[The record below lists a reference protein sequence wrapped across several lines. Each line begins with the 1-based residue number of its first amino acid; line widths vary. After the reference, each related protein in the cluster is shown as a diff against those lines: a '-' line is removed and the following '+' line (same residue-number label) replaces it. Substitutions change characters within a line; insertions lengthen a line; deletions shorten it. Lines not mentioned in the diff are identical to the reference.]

1 LSNVLSYNEG
11 DKLIDV
17 KLDINNY
24 FNNNC
29 LYIGLLRNNGE
40 WFEPFIDLTVNIG
53 EETKDYCAF
62 INMNKYPE
70 LKNFLI
76 YNRLGEFT
84 GEVKEINGYKY
95 HLFRFD
101 ENKLRNICPE
111 GVDLYE
117 RNIEIVTGKRRAR

>member
-1 LSNVLSYNEG
+1 MSNLLSYNEG

-40 WFEPFIDLTVNIG
+40 WFESFIDLTVNIG

-76 YNRLGEFT
+76 YR
-84 GEVKEINGYKY
+84 
-95 HLFRFD
+95 
-101 ENKLRNICPE
+101 
-111 GVDLYE
+111 
-117 RNIEIVTGKRRAR
+117 